1 MGRIP
6 IPPRLAKKAQM
17 TDAQTD
23 REHLQAVIE
32 AAESYV
38 GIGWDHA
45 NESDDLTSKI
55 AAAKQHLDTTTPSP
69 NESEIRADERRRIDE
84 LAEALAGNSGRV
96 IGMPETGI
104 GGWSIGNGFDI
115 EECFGATFTEALEA
129 ATQSIQAEAGGPENG

>member
-1 MGRIP
+1 
-6 IPPRLAKKAQM
+6 M

-84 LAEALAGNSGRV
+84 LAEQLLDSADRNAVWVHQVVNAYGSMSG
-96 IGMPETGI
+96 
-104 GGWSIGNGFDI
+104 
-115 EECFGATFTEALEA
+115 ECFVLIGKSHPADATEPFDTFTEALA